1 MPEMYNIYC
10 DESCHLLNDQ
20 SSVMVLGAVWC
31 PATAAREFSEKVKQ
45 VKIEHGLKP
54 GAEVKWHKVSPANL
68 AFHLALVDLF
78 FADDRLRFRG
88 VIVPDKSVL
97 RHEVFKQTH
106 DDWYYKMYFVLLET
120 ILDPK
125 TPFCVYLDYKD
136 THGGSKVRKLEEVLR
151 NSKYDFSGQIVE
163 RVQIVRSHE
172 SALIQ
177 MADLLIGAVAYANR
191 GLNQSAAKLTLV
203 DDIKR
208 RSGHTL
214 TKTTW
219 LRELKFNLLVW
230 QHKGEPECR

>member
-1 MPEMYNIYC
+1 
-10 DESCHLLNDQ
+10 
-20 SSVMVLGAVWC
+20 
-31 PATAAREFSEKVKQ
+31 
-45 VKIEHGLKP
+45 
-54 GAEVKWHKVSPANL
+54 
-68 AFHLALVDLF
+68 LVDLF